1 MEMFDQE
8 GRGRW
13 RFSLRGT
20 QGNAKGFG
28 VSLCYIR
35 WEKSECVC
43 IQGKEENTKGVN
55 VVIVGSVMVVGLA
68 RARIKAESFFPWGCR
83 G

>member
-1 MEMFDQE
+1 MFDQE

-28 VSLCYIR
+28 VLLCYIG